1 MMLSTASYVAA
12 EQLADRRADAAAFHA
27 ASQAAS
33 SAAAAAMPREH
44 LVLRRSVSQ
53 DAAVLDRLAQL
64 DGAPRPVGAV
74 LVAELDGEI
83 VAAVPFEGGRAIAD
97 PFRPTA
103 ELVELLRTRTRL
115 LAKAAP
121 SRRLPRLRPHLR
133 PRIAA

>member
-1 MMLSTASYVAA
+1 MLSTASYVAA
-12 EQLADRRADAAAFHA
+12 EQLADRRADAIAFHA

-33 SAAAAAMPREH
+33 TATAPREDV
-44 LVLRRSVSQ
+44 VLRRSTAQ
-53 DAAVLDRLAQL
+53 DAAALTRLAQL

-83 VAAVPFEGGRAIAD
+83 VAAVPVEGGRAIAD

-103 ELVELLRTRTRL
+103 ELVALLKARTRKP
-115 LAKAAP
+115 AS
-121 SRRLPRLRPHLR
+121 SRRLPRLPHLR

>member
-1 MMLSTASYVAA
+1 MLSTASYVAA
-12 EQLADRRADAAAFHA
+12 EQLADRRVDAIAFHA

-33 SAAAAAMPREH
+33 TAAAPREDV
-44 LVLRRSVSQ
+44 VLRRSTAQ
-53 DAAVLDRLAQL
+53 DATALTRLAQL
-64 DGAPRPVGAV
+64 DGAPRPAGAV

-97 PFRPTA
+97 PFSPTA
-103 ELVELLRTRTRL
+103 ELVELLQTRARL